1 VIYTLREE
9 SFLSDRLGSA
19 EMASR
24 TLAAN
29 LVRLIGTTSQQE
41 IADKVGMSR
50 TALNKILQ
58 GRVDPRLST
67 VQALADVLGKPI
79 GELTGEASE
88 TAALSQDALLIAR
101 LYDRLDWQDK
111 PTALKFLQTLV
122 GERSSSQ

>member
-1 VIYTLREE
+1 
-9 SFLSDRLGSA
+9 
-19 EMASR
+19 MASR

-88 TAALSQDALLIAR
+88 TAGLSQDALLIAR

-111 PTALKFLQTLV
+111 PTARKFLQTLV
-122 GERSSSQ
+122 GERSSSP